1 MYHYFLVKKEEDR
14 KKGEEEGVERKK
26 KGKTGEGKKQRER
39 LKGDEHRVV
48 AVRLLLSQ
56 RSDNY
61 GSRAAPRKR
70 HALSFVEPHP

>member
-1 MYHYFLVKKEEDR
+1 MKKEEDR

>member
-1 MYHYFLVKKEEDR
+1 MYHYFLAEKR
-14 KKGEEEGVERKK
+14 KNEEEGIRKK
-26 KGKTGEGKKQRER
+26 RRDRGRKKQRER